1 MHSPTEEH
9 AKPTRRNSQ
18 EAFFEEETDTPSP
31 AAMPTIDPS
40 AYRPPPLLCNR
51 HLQTILPSM
60 LRFVRGVDYLRERI
74 ETPDGDFLD
83 LDFSRVGRDR
93 VVIVCHGL
101 ESSARENYVRGMVRA
116 FNRREWDAVAMN
128 FRGCSGE
135 ENRLPRSYHSGA
147 TEDLHTVVSFLR
159 NTAGYRKL
167 ALVGFSLG
175 GNLVIKYV
183 GEQSR
188 ALVSKVV
195 AAAGV
200 SVPCDLAS
208 SVAVMSQRGRS
219 LYMRCFAWKLRRR
232 LLAKARLFPDAI
244 NGPKLRKAKTFF
256 EFDEYYT
263 GPVHGFKGAKDY
275 WRRCSCSQFI
285 PRIRIP
291 TLLINARDDPLLSTA
306 CFPYRESADHPYF
319 TLEVTTYG
327 GHVGFLTFDSTGEFW
342 HEKRIA
348 DFATTS
354 CDGIHRSNTSNS
366 GKNS

>member
-1 MHSPTEEH
+1 
-9 AKPTRRNSQ
+9 
-18 EAFFEEETDTPSP
+18 
-31 AAMPTIDPS
+31 MPTIDPS

-93 VVIVCHGL
+93 AVIVCHGL
-101 ESSARENYVRGMVRA
+101 ESSAQENYVRGMVRA

-135 ENRLPRSYHSGA
+135 ENRLPRSYHSGV
-147 TEDLHTVVSFLR
+147 TEDLHTVVSYLR

-175 GNLVIKYV
+175 GNVVIKYV
-183 GEQSR
+183 GEQAR

-195 AAAGV
+195 AAAGI

-208 SVAVMSQRGRS
+208 SVAVMSQGGRS
-219 LYMRCFAWKLRRR
+219 LYMRRFAWKLRRR
-232 LLAKARLFPDAI
+232 LLTKARLFPDAI

-256 EFDEYYT
+256 EFDEHYT

-275 WRRCSCSQFI
+275 WRRCSCRQFI

-306 CFPYRESADHPYF
+306 CFPYWESADHPYF
-319 TLEVTTYG
+319 TLEVTRHG

-348 DFATTS
+348 DFATAS
-354 CDGIHRSNTSNS
+354 CDGIHRSNASNS
-366 GKNS
+366 GENS